1 MQSQELEVKN
11 LINGVWK
18 ESSSRQTIQVVSPA
32 DSGKVIGTTQLSEIS
47 DVQEAFESA
56 QASFGKWSGTPSL
69 ERGKLLF
76 KAAELIQT
84 DIDQLSRLLT
94 LEEGKTLSESRGEVQ
109 RAVDIFRFY
118 GGQAARLKGDTFP
131 TSVSRSFF
139 YSFREAL
146 GVVSI
151 LTPWNF
157 PIAIPSWK
165 IAPALV
171 CGNSIVFKPAS
182 KTPLIAFEL
191 VRILQS
197 AGFPAGVLNFVTG
210 SGESIGNEMVT
221 NEKVDAISFT
231 GSYDVGAGIYELRG
245 DNTQKMIRVQ
255 LEMGG
260 KNPTFVD
267 QYADLAK
274 AVQIVTPGAFGLT
287 GQACTATSRVIVH
300 EKVAQQFRSK
310 LIERV
315 AKLKVGNGLDDGV
328 EMGPAASESELKKD
342 LRFIEIGKN
351 EGAKLLLGGDAP
363 RGERFDRG
371 YYVSPTIFSD
381 VAPDMEIAQK
391 EIFGP
396 VLSMMEAR
404 NMDEAIEIANNT
416 EFGLTSA
423 VVTENLSTAFEFA
436 QRSRVGVVKIN
447 RATTGLE
454 FQMPFGGVKHS
465 STDTFKEQGE
475 EAVEF
480 YSKKKAV
487 YLSY

>member
-274 AVQIVTPGAFGLT
+274 AVQIVTPGAFGLQ
-287 GQACTATSRVIVH
+287 GRLA
-300 EKVAQQFRSK
+300 
-310 LIERV
+310 
-315 AKLKVGNGLDDGV
+315 
-328 EMGPAASESELKKD
+328 
-342 LRFIEIGKN
+342 LR
-351 EGAKLLLGGDAP
+351 
-363 RGERFDRG
+363 
-371 YYVSPTIFSD
+371 
-381 VAPDMEIAQK
+381 
-391 EIFGP
+391 
-396 VLSMMEAR
+396 
-404 NMDEAIEIANNT
+404 
-416 EFGLTSA
+416 
-423 VVTENLSTAFEFA
+423 
-436 QRSRVGVVKIN
+436 
-447 RATTGLE
+447 RAG
-454 FQMPFGGVKHS
+454 
-465 STDTFKEQGE
+465 
-475 EAVEF
+475 
-480 YSKKKAV
+480 
-487 YLSY
+487 